1 MAGIMVFRADG
12 AVSFGS
18 GASLAR
24 IIGVFD
30 IISPSGSIDVPQW
43 ANRRPWF
50 FAAGGQA
57 RYYAASG
64 TTLSWQA
71 VPGGTGGIDRVYY
84 GIW

>member
-12 AVSFGS
+12 ALSFGS

-24 IIGVFD
+24 IIGTID
-30 IISPSGSIDVPQW
+30 IGSASGSIDVPQW
-43 ANRRPWF
+43 ADRRPWF

-71 VPGGTGGIDRVYY
+71 VPGGNLTLDRVYY